1 MATRATGGIRMEL
14 TQVVALIS
22 GGASG
27 LGAVTARRLVAQG
40 AKVLIL
46 DQDGARAAAL
56 AEELG
61 ASARA
66 AAADV
71 TDEQSVQAAIDLALA
86 ELGGLNVLIN
96 TAGIGMA
103 LRTTGKNGPHP
114 LDVFEEVLRINLVG
128 AFNVLRLC
136 ATVMV
141 NNSPDA
147 NGERGVIINAVNDAA
162 FDGQAGQAAY
172 AASKGGLASMTL
184 PVARDLA
191 SDGIRVCAVVPPVT
205 EAAPSAR
212 HGRADEFAQMALYVL
227 ETPGLTGEVVRAI
240 PSA

>member
-1 MATRATGGIRMEL
+1 MNL
-14 TQVVALIS
+14 THTMALIS

-27 LGAVTARRLVAQG
+27 LGAVTARRLVAGG

-46 DQDGARAAAL
+46 DQDGARASSL
-56 AEELG
+56 ADELG

-71 TDEQSVQAAIDLALA
+71 TDAGSVQAAIDLMLA
-86 ELGGLNVLIN
+86 ELGGLNAVIN

-103 LRTTGKNGPHP
+103 LRTTSKNGPHP

-141 NNSPDA
+141 NNAP
-147 NGERGVIINAVNDAA
+147 NEHGERGVILNAVHSAA

-172 AASKGGLASMTL
+172 AASKGGLAALTL

-191 SDGIRVCAVVPPVT
+191 EDGIRVLALVPPLSD
-205 EAAPSAR
+205 AAPSAR
-212 HGRADEFAQMALYVL
+212 HGRADEFAQMVIHAL
-227 ETPGLTGEVVRAI
+227 ETPGLTGETLRGS
-240 PSA
+240 PSAQA